1 MIDFKKRLT
10 TPQAQKPTD
19 PLALYETLDRA
30 SDKGPLRPAQI
41 AILKTWHE
49 SRRSETDII
58 LKLHTGQGK
67 TLIGLLILQSKLN
80 EEAGPAVYLC
90 PNNFLIDQT
99 CAQAK
104 QFGIRHCTV
113 TDRELPDDF
122 YNGKS
127 LLITSV
133 QKMFNGRTKF
143 QLGQQSTPVS
153 YLLMDDAHACIDAV
167 RDAFSIRLERE
178 SSGYQRIVDLFSE
191 ALNNQGAGTFA
202 DIKLGNPDI
211 LLPIPYWDW
220 QEKHAEVVTILS
232 DAVNTESGKKGKKDG
247 VWFVWPLLKDVIHN
261 CQCVVSGHA
270 LEIAPHLPPLD
281 EFGSFCK
288 AKHRVFMSA
297 TVTNDAF
304 LVKGLRLSV
313 ETITKPLTYKEERWS
328 GEKMILLPSL
338 IHDSLDRSTIVND
351 LGKSRGG
358 RDYGM
363 VVLAPSFRMTAD
375 WEKCGS
381 QVAKTDSI
389 GLGIE
394 RLRQGQCDAP
404 LVIVN
409 RYDGIDL
416 PDSMCRVLVFDSMP
430 YSESLIDRYE
440 EDCRATS
447 DITAIRVA
455 RTIEQ
460 GLGRSVRGEKDYC
473 AIILIGSELVKFV
486 RNQASRK
493 HLSSQTRVQL
503 EIGLEIAE
511 MAEQEIKNG
520 GTPLEGLHNLIKQCL
535 KRDDGWKEFYVQ
547 RMNSVKP
554 EPTTSEVLKVFSM
567 ELEAESHFH
576 RGEIR
581 QAVEKMQS
589 LIDSYVKNQGDKYWY
604 LQEIARFT
612 HASSKVDSN
621 RLQVSAHRGN
631 RYLMKPQYGVE
642 FTPLQV
648 VGQKRVEAVMEWIR
662 THANHEQLALEI
674 NDILAHLEFGVKAD
688 KFEKA
693 MKELGF
699 ALGFASER
707 PDKEW
712 KEGPDN
718 LWCVSAGKYLL
729 IECKNEVDLHRAEI
743 TKDES
748 GQMNNSVAW
757 FEKYYKGTTATKIL
771 VIPTNKLSRAAGFVQ
786 EVAIMREKEL
796 RKLRNNVRAF
806 FGEFKEADFSGL
818 SETKIQQFLEAHQL
832 SVEALRTNYAEKVR
846 Q

>member
-1 MIDFKKRLT
+1 
-10 TPQAQKPTD
+10 
-19 PLALYETLDRA
+19 
-30 SDKGPLRPAQI
+30 
-41 AILKTWHE
+41 
-49 SRRSETDII
+49 
-58 LKLHTGQGK
+58 
-67 TLIGLLILQSKLN
+67 
-80 EEAGPAVYLC
+80 
-90 PNNFLIDQT
+90 
-99 CAQAK
+99 
-104 QFGIRHCTV
+104 
-113 TDRELPDDF
+113 
-122 YNGKS
+122 
-127 LLITSV
+127 
-133 QKMFNGRTKF
+133 MFNGRTKF

>member
-1 MIDFKKRLT
+1 MIDFKKRLA
-10 TPQAQKPTD
+10 TPQTQKPTD
-19 PLALYETLDRA
+19 PVALYETLDRA
-30 SDKGPLRPAQI
+30 SDKGPLRPAQT
-41 AILKTWHE
+41 AILKTCHE
-49 SRRSETDII
+49 SRRSEKDII

-113 TDRELPDDF
+113 TERELPDDF

-133 QKMFNGRTKF
+133 QKMFNGRSKF

-153 YLLMDDAHACIDAV
+153 YVLMDDAHACIDAV

-178 SSGYQRIVDLFSE
+178 SPAYQRIVDLFSE
-191 ALNNQGAGTFA
+191 ALSNQGTGTFA

-220 QEKHAEVVTILS
+220 QEKHAEVVKILS
-232 DAVNTESGKKGKKDG
+232 DAVNAESGKKGKKES
-247 VWFVWPLLKDVIHN
+247 VWFVWPLLKDVIQN

-288 AKHRVFMSA
+288 AKHRIFMSA

-358 RDYGM
+358 REYGM

-547 RMNSVKP
+547 RMNSVTP
-554 EPTTSEVLKVFSM
+554 EPTTSDVLEVFSM

-576 RGEIR
+576 RGEVR

-589 LIDSYVKNQGDKYWY
+589 LIDSHVKDQGDKYWY

-631 RYLMKPQYGVE
+631 RYLMKPRHGVE

-648 VGQKRVEAVMEWIR
+648 VSQKRVEAVMEWIR
-662 THANHEQLALEI
+662 THPSYEQLALEI
-674 NDILAHLEFGVKAD
+674 DDMLARLEFGVKSD
-688 KFEKA
+688 KFEEALKV
-693 MKELGF
+693 LGK

-718 LWCVSAGKYLL
+718 LWCVSAGQYLL
-729 IECKNEVDLHRAEI
+729 VECKNEVDLNRAEI
-743 TKDES
+743 IKDES
-748 GQMNNSVAW
+748 GQMNNACAW
-757 FEKYYKGTTATKIL
+757 FEKNYKGTTATKIL
-771 VIPTNKLSRAAGFVQ
+771 VIPTNRVSRAAGFVQ
-786 EVAIMREKEL
+786 EVGIMRDKEL
-796 RKLRNNVRAF
+796 RKLRGSVRGF
-806 FGEFKEADFSGL
+806 FGEFKEADFSSL
-818 SETKIQQFLEAHQL
+818 SETKVQQFLDAHQL
-832 SVEALRTNYAEKVR
+832 SVEDLLTKYAEKSR
-846 Q
+846 

>member
-1 MIDFKKRLT
+1 
-10 TPQAQKPTD
+10 
-19 PLALYETLDRA
+19 
-30 SDKGPLRPAQI
+30 
-41 AILKTWHE
+41 
-49 SRRSETDII
+49 
-58 LKLHTGQGK
+58 
-67 TLIGLLILQSKLN
+67 
-80 EEAGPAVYLC
+80 
-90 PNNFLIDQT
+90 
-99 CAQAK
+99 
-104 QFGIRHCTV
+104 
-113 TDRELPDDF
+113 
-122 YNGKS
+122 
-127 LLITSV
+127 
-133 QKMFNGRTKF
+133 
-143 QLGQQSTPVS
+143 
-153 YLLMDDAHACIDAV
+153 
-167 RDAFSIRLERE
+167 
-178 SSGYQRIVDLFSE
+178 
-191 ALNNQGAGTFA
+191 
-202 DIKLGNPDI
+202 
-211 LLPIPYWDW
+211 
-220 QEKHAEVVTILS
+220 
-232 DAVNTESGKKGKKDG
+232 
-247 VWFVWPLLKDVIHN
+247 
-261 CQCVVSGHA
+261 
-270 LEIAPHLPPLD
+270 
-281 EFGSFCK
+281 
-288 AKHRVFMSA
+288 
-297 TVTNDAF
+297 
-304 LVKGLRLSV
+304 
-313 ETITKPLTYKEERWS
+313 
-328 GEKMILLPSL
+328 
-338 IHDSLDRSTIVND
+338 
-351 LGKSRGG
+351 
-358 RDYGM
+358 
-363 VVLAPSFRMTAD
+363 
-375 WEKCGS
+375 
-381 QVAKTDSI
+381 
-389 GLGIE
+389 
-394 RLRQGQCDAP
+394 
-404 LVIVN
+404 
-409 RYDGIDL
+409 
-416 PDSMCRVLVFDSMP
+416 
-430 YSESLIDRYE
+430 
-440 EDCRATS
+440 
-447 DITAIRVA
+447 
-455 RTIEQ
+455 
-460 GLGRSVRGEKDYC
+460 
-473 AIILIGSELVKFV
+473 
-486 RNQASRK
+486 
-493 HLSSQTRVQL
+493 
-503 EIGLEIAE
+503 

>member
-10 TPQAQKPTD
+10 TPQTQKPTD

-30 SDKGPLRPAQI
+30 SDKGPLRPAQA

-49 SRRSETDII
+49 SRRSEKDII

-67 TLIGLLILQSKLN
+67 TLIGLLLLQSKLN
-80 EEAGPAVYLC
+80 EDAGPAVYLC
-90 PNNFLIDQT
+90 PNNFLIEQT

-104 QFGIRHCTV
+104 QFGIRYCTV
-113 TDRELPDDF
+113 TAGDLPDDF

-133 QKMFNGRTKF
+133 QKMFNVRTKF
-143 QLGQQSTPVS
+143 HLGQQSTAVS
-153 YLLMDDAHACIDAV
+153 YVLMDDAHACIDAI
-167 RDAFSIRLERE
+167 RDAFSIKLERK
-178 SSGYQRIVDLFSE
+178 SSPGYQKLIDLFTE
-191 ALNNQGAGTFA
+191 ALTNQGAGTFS
-202 DIKLGNPDI
+202 DIKLGDTDF

-220 QEKHAEVVTILS
+220 QEKHAEVVKILS
-232 DAVNTESGKKGKKDG
+232 EEVRLEGEKNEKAS
-247 VWFVWPLLKDVIHN
+247 VWFVWPLLKDMIHN

-281 EFGSFCK
+281 VFGSFCK

-328 GEKMILLPSL
+328 GEKMILIPSL
-338 IHDSLDRSTIVND
+338 IDSSLDRSTIVND
-351 LGKSRGG
+351 FGRSRGG
-358 RDYGM
+358 REYGT

-381 QVAKTDSI
+381 QVAKKESL

-394 RLRQGQCDAP
+394 RLKQGQCDVP
-404 LVIVN
+404 LVIAN

-416 PDSMCRVLVFDSMP
+416 PDWMCRILVFDSMP

-447 DITAIRVA
+447 EITAIRAA

-473 AIILIGSELVKFV
+473 AIILIGTELVKFV
-486 RNQASRK
+486 RNKASRK
-493 HLSSQTRVQL
+493 HLSSQTRVQV

-520 GTPLEGLHNLIKQCL
+520 VNALEGLHNLIQQCL

-547 RMNSVKP
+547 RMSSVTP
-554 EPTTSEVLKVFSM
+554 EPTAGDILDVFSA
-567 ELEAESHFH
+567 ELEAELLFQ
-576 RGEIR
+576 RGEVGR
-581 QAVEKMQS
+581 AVEAMQS
-589 LIDSYVKNQGDKYWY
+589 LIDSHIKDQGDKYWY

-612 HASSKVDSN
+612 HTSSKVDSN

-631 RYLMKPQYGVE
+631 RYLMKPRHGVE

-648 VGQKRVEAVMEWIR
+648 VSQKRVEAIIEWIR
-662 THANHEQLALEI
+662 THPAYEQLALDVE
-674 NDILAHLEFGVKAD
+674 DILARLEFGVKAER
-688 KFEKA
+688 FEEALKA
-693 MKELGF
+693 LGM
-699 ALGFASER
+699 ALGFSSER

-718 LWCVSAGKYLL
+718 LWCVKAGHYLL
-729 IECKNEVDLHRAEI
+729 VECKNEVALQRAEI

-748 GQMNNSVAW
+748 GQMNNACAW
-757 FEKYYKGTTATKIL
+757 FEKYYKGTAAKKIM
-771 VIPTNKLSRAAGFVQ
+771 VIPTNKVSRAAGFVQ
-786 EVAIMREKEL
+786 EVDIMRDKEL
-796 RKLRNNVRAF
+796 RKLRNNVRGF
-806 FGEFKEADFSGL
+806 FAEFKEADFSSL
-818 SETKIQQFLEAHQL
+818 SETKIQQFLDAHQL
-832 SVEALRTNYAEKVR
+832 SVEALLSDYAEKVR